1 MFVFCHQWEMMVEAA
16 SCLDL
21 PEAVNYPFAE
31 EGGGIGRMWN
41 TLLPHSLQKNMLPLC
56 EVWTPWWLQRMSWV
70 VTLPTSILDC

>member
-41 TLLPHSLQKNMLPLC
+41 TLFSRTVCRKICYPCVRSGLPGGCKECHG
-56 EVWTPWWLQRMSWV
+56 W
-70 VTLPTSILDC
+70 